1 MTIFSKYLLYQILDK
16 IIPTPSGDE
25 TIEESD
31 IWRHLVFLRSNNEEI
46 GVVGLLQYVKPGSGP
61 QGTFLPKQNRWSVW
75 VVNLISVGLRDP
87 EDYFKTGD
95 TVLVFTSSEP
105 VGDQLERVL
114 EVENTMIQEAPHVV
128 QYPAY
133 DGKSL
138 ITVNLTTVVDPDGH
152 LVEINHIMEG
162 LDLDST

>member
-1 MTIFSKYLLYQILDK
+1 M
-16 IIPTPSGDE
+16 
-25 TIEESD
+25 
-31 IWRHLVFLRSNNEEI
+31 
-46 GVVGLLQYVKPGSGP
+46 
-61 QGTFLPKQNRWSVW
+61 
-75 VVNLISVGLRDP
+75 
-87 EDYFKTGD
+87 
-95 TVLVFTSSEP
+95 VFTSSEP

-162 LDLDST
+162 LDLNSNQNDWNKGFLTLNDVGDL